1 MGLSIR
7 AFATPSA
14 PALRA
19 SGQLW
24 CSTLAAVRSTASR
37 WDLGHRRYLL
47 RRSNHESFVDL
58 TRESALLYCA
68 DLPRLTLDHPSWGL
82 D

>member
-7 AFATPSA
+7 ASATPPA

-37 WDLGHRRYLL
+37 WDLGHTRYLL
-47 RRSNHESFVDL
+47 SRSFIHFEQLKTINGTDIITVGRSGC
-58 TRESALLYCA
+58 RLL
-68 DLPRLTLDHPSWGL
+68 P
-82 D
+82 